1 MFCQKY
7 IYGGVIRII
16 SKLDAL
22 STEPTQI
29 MCKIQRFYYVTR
41 KATLFDLDLKH
52 VIRLSHEL
60 KLRTVITHYYD

>member
-7 IYGGVIRII
+7 IYGGAIRIL

-29 MCKIQRFYYVTR
+29 MCKIKRFYFVTR

-52 VIRLSHEL
+52 VITHEL